1 MAALDFPRRCISC
14 MVRLIFQKLILVL
27 FRCRQFSD
35 QICTISVIGNARI
48 KKVNYKYYALRF
60 LNLFRSNSTFSSKE
74 LLMHIMNL
82 KD

>member
-14 MVRLIFQKLILVL
+14 MVRLILQKLISVL

>member
-14 MVRLIFQKLILVL
+14 MVRLILQKLISVL

-35 QICTISVIGNARI
+35 QICTISVIGNVRI